1 MYGTGMIDHMGAP
14 KGRQRREVDAD
25 KRAMFMNVGGDVMDR
40 LDAGARAVNLTRA
53 AYLERLVRGMPVD
66 ENGLP
71 PWMAA
76 LVAEGQLPLNVG
88 KEPDRAA
95 A

>member
-1 MYGTGMIDHMGAP
+1 MIDHMGAP

-25 KRAMFMNVGGDVMDR
+25 KRAMFMTVGGDVMDR

-53 AYLERLVRGMPVD
+53 AYLERLVRNMPVD
-66 ENGLP
+66 ENELP
-71 PWMAA
+71 PWMAS
-76 LVAEGQLPLNVG
+76 LVAEGQLPLG
-88 KEPDRAA
+88 STREEHGRAA